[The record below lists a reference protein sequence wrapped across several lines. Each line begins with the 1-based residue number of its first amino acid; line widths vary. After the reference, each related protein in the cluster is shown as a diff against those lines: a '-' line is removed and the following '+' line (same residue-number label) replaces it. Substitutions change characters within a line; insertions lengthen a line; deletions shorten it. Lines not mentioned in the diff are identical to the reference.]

1 MLGILDRYIL
11 AEVAKVFLAIAG
23 VLILIVASLLFLRT
37 LEEVSLGALGSQVVL
52 RYLGLQLLRDA
63 PSLLPPAFF
72 IAALVALGRMAR
84 DSELIAIAACGLG
97 PGRIYRSLL
106 YFALPAAAL
115 TAWLSLALQ
124 PWATGEIQRVRAQQK
139 EQTTQIAGIQRG
151 RFYVQDAG
159 RLTLYVEDI
168 VDGRRLHNVFIHDQ
182 REGATRV
189 VLSKEGYHSFDE
201 ATGDHILTLR
211 DGRRYDGIPGRG
223 DYEVGEFERYSL
235 RIEPRRLE
243 DVPNRKRSAQPTPV
257 LLGSEDPADL
267 AELYHRVAGPL
278 SVIVL
283 ALIAIPLSASSP
295 RQRASGRMLL
305 AFLTYFGFLNLQR
318 LAETWLETGV
328 TPVWMGSL
336 WYQLLLLVLVYVAL
350 LPESYW
356 VRRLRRR
363 PA

>member
-11 AEVAKVFLAIAG
+11 VEVAKVFLAIVA

-37 LEEVSLGALGSQVVL
+37 LEEVNLGALSTQVVL
-52 RYLGLQLLRDA
+52 RFLGLQLLRDA

-84 DSELIAIAACGLG
+84 DSELIAIAACGFG

-106 YFALPAAAL
+106 YFALPAAVL
-115 TAWLSLALQ
+115 TAWLSLVWQ
-124 PWATGEIQRVRAQQK
+124 PWAVSEIQRVRAEQK

-168 VDGRRLHNVFIHDQ
+168 VDGRRLRNVFIHDQ
-182 REGATRV
+182 REGTTRLV
-189 VLSKEGYHSFDE
+189 VSKEGYHRFDD
-201 ATGDHILTLR
+201 TSGDHILTLQ
-211 DGRRYDGIPGRG
+211 DGRRYDGVPGQT

-235 RIEPRRLE
+235 RIEPRQIE
-243 DVPNRKRSAQPTPV
+243 DAASRRRAARPTTD
-257 LLGSEDPADL
+257 LLDSEDPADR
-267 AELYHRVAGPL
+267 AELHHRVAGPL
-278 SVIVL
+278 SMVVL

-295 RQRASGRMLL
+295 RQRASGRMAL

-318 LAETWLETGV
+318 LAESWQETGV
-328 TPVWMGSL
+328 TPLWMGGL
-336 WYQLLLLVLVYVAL
+336 WYQLLLLVLVYAAL

-356 VRRLRRR
+356 VRRLRRSR
-363 PA
+363 A

>member
-11 AEVAKVFLAIAG
+11 TEVAKVFLAIAG
-23 VLILIVASLLFLRT
+23 VLLLIVASLLFLRT

-106 YFALPAAAL
+106 VFALPAAAL

-124 PWATGEIQRVRAQQK
+124 PWATAEIQRVRAQQQ
-139 EQTTQIAGIQRG
+139 EQTAQIAGIQRG

-168 VDGRRLHNVFIHDQ
+168 VDGRRLRNVFIHDQ
-182 REGATRV
+182 REGATRL
-189 VLSKEGYHSFDE
+189 VLSQEGYHRFDE
-201 ATGDHILTLR
+201 ATGDHVLTLQ
-211 DGRRYDGIPGRG
+211 DGHRYDGTPGQAN
-223 DYEVGEFERYSL
+223 YEVGEFERYSL
-235 RIEPRRLE
+235 RIEPRQLE
-243 DVPNRKRSAQPTPV
+243 DQASRRRSAQPTSA

-267 AELYHRVAGPL
+267 AELHHRIAGPL
-278 SVIVL
+278 GVVVL

-305 AFLTYFGFLNLQR
+305 AFLAYFGFLNLQR
-318 LAETWLETGV
+318 LAESWLETGT
-328 TPVWMGSL
+328 TPMWMGSL
-336 WYQLLLLVLVYVAL
+336 WYQLLLLLLVYAAL

-356 VRRLRRR
+356 LRRLRRH
-363 PA
+363 AA